1 MPPRSALP
9 PDPRPLPLPM
19 LQKTAALTLFL
30 LAVSA
35 CSSPEGGKAEVLPPG
50 AYTDAW
56 GERGGLDALA
66 GPLPAILAVQ
76 EASAV
81 EEALRLRGAQ
91 AAAELPLVTILDA
104 SALGELQQEELLQ
117 ALLEAALEDGG
128 PILVDRDG
136 GSARELRAGLQP
148 PVFLRVEAGLEVRG
162 RASGVDALPGLQGAT
177 R

>member
-1 MPPRSALP
+1 MFP
-9 PDPRPLPLPM
+9 
-19 LQKTAALTLFL
+19 KTAALTLAL
-30 LAVSA
+30 LALAA

-50 AYTDAW
+50 TYTDAW
-56 GERGGLDALA
+56 GEQGGLDALA
-66 GPLPAILAVQ
+66 GPLPAVLAVQ
-76 EASAV
+76 EAAAV

-91 AAAELPLVTILDA
+91 AAAAIPLVTVLDA

-148 PVFLRVEAGLEVRG
+148 PVFIRVEAGLEVRG
-162 RASGVDALPGLQGAT
+162 RASGEAALAGLQGAKP
-177 R
+177 